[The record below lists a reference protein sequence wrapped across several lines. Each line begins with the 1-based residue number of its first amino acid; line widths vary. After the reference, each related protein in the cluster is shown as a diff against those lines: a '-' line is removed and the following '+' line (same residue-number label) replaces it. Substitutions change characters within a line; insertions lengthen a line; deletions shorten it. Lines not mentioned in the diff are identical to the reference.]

1 MALRTEGASLF
12 SLSRNVG
19 AAIGVS
25 VTSSVL
31 AHNSQALHEI
41 IGGAVTPF
49 NRALQA
55 VPLLDPATP
64 QGVAMLDGIVNQQA
78 QIIAYS
84 NDYVLMIG
92 ATLPALLLLV
102 FMRHKRQRR
111 GADQISRS
119 TSPIDLAGFQPGAA
133 SGRVARAIAPRRP
146 IQEGERHETLYGPGT
161 CALGIHVLLEEIGK
175 PYEAQSVNLRE
186 GEHMKPPFTDVNPKS
201 KVPTLVR
208 DDGSVLTEFPAIAYW
223 LARTNPGQKLLPD
236 GFDDQARVME
246 AMDYVVATVHMQ
258 GFSRLF
264 RASNFSANPADE
276 EAVKARGKEIV
287 EKAFALLDKQLA
299 GKQFVAGDVLGGRP
313 RAVLRRVLGRPARH
327 HPAAEPRRAFRAHEV
342 PPRGAERAQGGRARL
357 RRDGRHSPAR
367 TPHSPVS
374 ASGSSGTARR
384 TGTPGIS
391 PRGMSTFP

>member
-1 MALRTEGASLF
+1 MKL
-12 SLSRNVG
+12 
-19 AAIGVS
+19 
-25 VTSSVL
+25 
-31 AHNSQALHEI
+31 
-41 IGGAVTPF
+41 
-49 NRALQA
+49 
-55 VPLLDPATP
+55 
-64 QGVAMLDGIVNQQA
+64 
-78 QIIAYS
+78 
-84 NDYVLMIG
+84 
-92 ATLPALLLLV
+92 
-102 FMRHKRQRR
+102 
-111 GADQISRS
+111 
-119 TSPIDLAGFQPGAA
+119 
-133 SGRVARAIAPRRP
+133 
-146 IQEGERHETLYGPGT
+146 LYGPGT

-299 GKQFVAGDVLGGRP
+299 GKQFVAGTFSVADAALFYVEFWAGRLGVTLPPNLAAHFERMKS
-313 RAVLRRVLGRPARH
+313 RPAVQS
-327 HPAAEPRRAFRAHEV
+327 ALKAEGLA
-342 PPRGAERAQGGRARL
+342 
-357 RRDGRHSPAR
+357 
-367 TPHSPVS
+367 
-374 ASGSSGTARR
+374 
-384 TGTPGIS
+384 
-391 PRGMSTFP
+391 